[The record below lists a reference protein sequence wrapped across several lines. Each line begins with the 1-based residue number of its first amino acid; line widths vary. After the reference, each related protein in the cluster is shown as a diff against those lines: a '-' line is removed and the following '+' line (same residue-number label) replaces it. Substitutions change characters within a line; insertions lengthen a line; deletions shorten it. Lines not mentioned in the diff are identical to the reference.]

1 LQWRALN
8 LLWRSFKPFD
18 GSRLRDFQVAYLR
31 VAKAAGE
38 MNIGSDVFNEWSDG
52 LRFIVDDGDDHNRST
67 RETSPMTAHS
77 WAEDAV

>member
-1 LQWRALN
+1 
-8 LLWRSFKPFD
+8 
-18 GSRLRDFQVAYLR
+18 
-31 VAKAAGE
+31 